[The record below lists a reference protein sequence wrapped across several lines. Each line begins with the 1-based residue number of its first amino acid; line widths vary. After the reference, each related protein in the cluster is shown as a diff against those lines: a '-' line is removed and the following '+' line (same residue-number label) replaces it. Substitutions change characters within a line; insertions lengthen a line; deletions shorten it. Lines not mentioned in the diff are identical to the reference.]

1 MLTSSPNL
9 SRRKSV
15 KTELT
20 IFKLILQHP
29 SISRVELA
37 REARLSTAAITAIVS
52 SLWDRNLLVEGE
64 TPSGRV
70 GRRRI
75 GLRLR
80 SELGYVVG
88 VDLGTYNLRI
98 AITDL
103 SGVPLA
109 KRTVPTQMW
118 LGRPAVLER
127 CFSLV
132 RKLIAEAGVHT
143 ASVRGIGFAFSG
155 VIDVAAGKILSYP
168 RPGLMESWRNV
179 PLQRIVEE
187 EFNVPCVLEDSVR
200 AIAIMERIQGAGAL
214 YKDFVYVDVG
224 VGVGASIFINGNL
237 YRGCNGSAGE
247 FGHIT
252 IDEDGPLCCCGS
264 HGCLEALASAARVI
278 ETVKVALEKGVSSK
292 VLELAE
298 DDPGKITIEIIATAA
313 QDGDSLAYRA
323 LSEAA
328 AHIGAACA
336 DLVNLLNPEAIIFG
350 GALFRAAPE
359 ILLDHLKRLV
369 RHRALEKSVNDVT
382 LLKAETASDAGALG
396 MARIIAGAVA
406 ESVYNSPA
414 SVLV

>member
-1 MLTSSPNL
+1 MQWYIVTAIYVNRERVILEVLNIAYADTSSTNS

-20 IFKLILQHP
+20 IFKLIQEHP

-52 SLWDRNLLVEGE
+52 SLCDRNLLVEGE

-132 RKLIAEAGVHT
+132 RKLIAEAGVQT

-155 VIDVAAGKILSYP
+155 VIDVAAGKPLSPHP
-168 RPGLMESWRNV
+168 RPSSDGKSWRNV

-187 EFNVPCVLEDSVR
+187 EFNVPLR
-200 AIAIMERIQGAGAL
+200 P
-214 YKDFVYVDVG
+214 
-224 VGVGASIFINGNL
+224 
-237 YRGCNGSAGE
+237 RGQLCAPSQSWSAPRVQE
-247 FGHIT
+247 FCIRT
-252 IDEDGPLCCCGS
+252 S
-264 HGCLEALASAARVI
+264 FTSTSASASAHR
-278 ETVKVALEKGVSSK
+278 SCH
-292 VLELAE
+292 
-298 DDPGKITIEIIATAA
+298 
-313 QDGDSLAYRA
+313 QRQSLSGMQRKCRR
-323 LSEAA
+323 
-328 AHIGAACA
+328 IR
-336 DLVNLLNPEAIIFG
+336 P
-350 GALFRAAPE
+350 
-359 ILLDHLKRLV
+359 
-369 RHRALEKSVNDVT
+369 RHH
-382 LLKAETASDAGALG
+382 G
-396 MARIIAGAVA
+396 
-406 ESVYNSPA
+406 
-414 SVLV
+414 